1 MIYLYPI
8 WLFFTAFF
16 FYFSYVNWR
25 QSSEELRPFT
35 IRDSGPE
42 GEAAGGL
49 ESANT
54 EFARQFNLYLASV
67 NRHNR
72 ARHRAAA
79 IGYFVAGLT
88 ALFSMFMLLFA

>member
-25 QSSEELRPFT
+25 QSAEGLRPFV
-35 IRDSGPE
+35 IRDSGSD
-42 GEAAGGL
+42 GEASAEL

-54 EFARQFNLYLASV
+54 EFARQFNLYLAGL
-67 NRHNR
+67 NKHNR
-72 ARHRAAA
+72 ARHRTAA

-88 ALFSMFMLLFA
+88 SLFSMFMLLIA